1 MTNSKILPAT
11 KKIDLALIINSILI
25 ILALLVINFSDL
37 DVTIQKYFFD
47 FETKKWLIDKYDPVK
62 KIIFYIFPKIIFGI
76 AIIGLLIAVILG
88 FKKNNQNFW
97 PLSLQNTKNFLTQN
111 HQRFFLILL
120 GLILIP
126 LIAGNIKKFT
136 NVYCP
141 NHLEIYDGDKPYVK
155 IFDSYPAGFHQ
166 NKKAQC
172 FPAGHCVTGFALL
185 CFVYFIF
192 CSAQKTSQNF
202 WPLWCNFFRLDHG
215 ILSNGQSKGAHFFG
229 DTLVSMLV
237 CFLVAA
243 LITRIY
249 LNFQKYD

>member
-172 FPAGHCVTGFALL
+172 FPAGHCVTGFAL
-185 CFVYFIF
+185 FI
-192 CSAQKTSQNF
+192 
-202 WPLWCNFFRLDHG
+202 LFFALPKKRHKIFGLF
-215 ILSNGQSKGAHFFG
+215 GAIFLGWIMGFYQ
-229 DTLVSMLV
+229 MAKAKAPI
-237 CFLVAA
+237 FLVI
-243 LITRIY
+243 LW
-249 LNFQKYD
+249 FQCWYVF